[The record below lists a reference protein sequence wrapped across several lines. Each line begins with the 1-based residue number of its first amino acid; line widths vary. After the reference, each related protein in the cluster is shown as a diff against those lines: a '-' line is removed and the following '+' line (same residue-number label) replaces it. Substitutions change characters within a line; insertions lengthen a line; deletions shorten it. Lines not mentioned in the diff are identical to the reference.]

1 MVLYKCTLGAYN
13 LNLKKKSFAYVGS
26 RHKHKVMN
34 SLAKSETPANISS
47 GKSTVAVEIF
57 LRVSLSVSPPK
68 GEKPVRKT

>member
-1 MVLYKCTLGAYN
+1 MALYKCTLGASN
-13 LNLKKKSFAYVGS
+13 SFDLNLKKKSFAYVGS

-57 LRVSLSVSPPK
+57 LRVSLSVSPK
-68 GEKPVRKT
+68 KKN

>member
-1 MVLYKCTLGAYN
+1 MALYKCTLGASN
-13 LNLKKKSFAYVGS
+13 LNLKKSFAYVGS